1 LDFVGLGTQLQLFA
15 AALSI
20 IFGEESV
27 STDKLKYILLLVG
40 CNQKSFCNQI
50 ALDVFYAMKFLLS
63 INRRVQRWPRMCEQ
77 ASIPCTQVNDN
88 ILNFDDVLDQVLNG
102 FFQMNLP
109 PSFKKIENSSRNAP
123 SVKPKEANVGNK

>member
-1 LDFVGLGTQLQLFA
+1 
-15 AALSI
+15 
-20 IFGEESV
+20 
-27 STDKLKYILLLVG
+27 
-40 CNQKSFCNQI
+40 
-50 ALDVFYAMKFLLS
+50 
-63 INRRVQRWPRMCEQ
+63 MCEQ